1 MPDIALVTINA
12 KWIHPSLGLRLLQ
25 ANLAELEAR
34 SHLYEFATRQEPS
47 VWTETLLAAKPCII
61 AFSVSIWNHT
71 ATLSLLKTLEVR
83 WEQSSGTAQKP
94 IIIMGGPEAA
104 NLPPDTELL
113 THADWLIRGEGE
125 LAFRD
130 LCREL
135 LADAGTDTT
144 IKTIRRLQTT
154 NTTEPNT
161 MESASAKHGPHVVEA
176 EELELVAIDP
186 GYRLY
191 TEEDLSRK
199 LTYVEASRGC
209 PFGCEFCLSSTD
221 RRVREFPMDRF
232 LSNMETLIARGAR
245 SFKFLDRTFNLDAGR
260 ARAIMEFFLE
270 RLVPGMFVHFE
281 MIPGRFP
288 IELREMLIR
297 FPPGSLRLEVGIQTF
312 NPTVAALVGRTSKP
326 ETELETL
333 RFLRDHT
340 NAIVHADLIAG
351 LPGEDFASFGR
362 GFDLLWSAG
371 PNEIQPGILK
381 RLPGTPLTRHDQTY
395 GMSYSEEPPY
405 EVVSTSVLSK
415 EELDRL
421 KNFARF
427 WELIVN
433 RGHFSSFV
441 DRVFPSDQSVFDRF
455 MVLADSLRA
464 RFGRDW
470 GIPRDELRNAMEAA
484 IL

>member
-12 KWIHPSLGLRLLQ
+12 KWIHPSLGLRLLK
-25 ANLAELEAR
+25 ANLAELEER
-34 SHLYEFATRQEPS
+34 CHIYEFATRQDPA
-47 VWTETLLAAKPCII
+47 VWTETLLAAKPRII

-71 ATLSLLKTLEVR
+71 ATLSLLRALESR
-83 WEQSSGTAQKP
+83 WIQNAGAAKKP
-94 IIIMGGPEAA
+94 FIVMGGPEAA
-104 NLPPDTELL
+104 NLPPDSEIL
-113 THADWLIRGEGE
+113 THVDWLIKGEGE

-130 LCREL
+130 LCRIFL
-135 LADAGTDTT
+135 SDAGTEAVA
-144 IKTIRRLQTT
+144 RRGLRI
-154 NTTEPNT
+154 
-161 MESASAKHGPHVVEA
+161 VEA
-176 EELELVAIDP
+176 TELDLSAIDP

-191 TEEDLSRK
+191 TDEDLNRK

-221 RRVREFPMDRF
+221 RRVREFPLDPF
-232 LSNMETLIARGAR
+232 LAGMETLIARGAR
-245 SFKFLDRTFNLDAGR
+245 SFKFLDRTFNLDAER
-260 ARAIMEFFLE
+260 ARAIMVFFLE

-288 IELREMLIR
+288 LELREMLSR

-312 NPTVAALVGRTSKP
+312 NPTVAARVGRASKI
-326 ETELETL
+326 ETELDTL

-351 LPGEDFASFGR
+351 LPGEDFASFGS

-371 PNEIQPGILK
+371 PDEIQPGILK
-381 RLPGTPLTRHDQTY
+381 RLPGTTLARHDKAFS
-395 GMSYSEEPPY
+395 MSYSAEPPY
-405 EVVSTSVLSK
+405 EVISTSTLSR

-433 RGHFSSFV
+433 RGHFPSYV
-441 DRVFPSDQSVFDRF
+441 DRFFPPDQLVFDSF
-455 MVLADSLRA
+455 MKLADILRA

-470 GIPRDELRNAMEAA
+470 GIARNELREAIEAA
-484 IL
+484 NL

>member
-1 MPDIALVTINA
+1 MPEIALVTINA

-25 ANLAELEAR
+25 ANLTELEGR
-34 SHLYEFATRQEPS
+34 SRTYEFATRQEPS
-47 VWTETLLAAKPCII
+47 VWTETLLAERPRII
-61 AFSVSIWNHT
+61 AFSVSIWNHV
-71 ATLSLLKTLEVR
+71 ATLSLLKNLEVR
-83 WEQSSGTAQKP
+83 WSQSADAMHKP

-104 NLPPDTELL
+104 NLPPGSELL
-113 THADWLIRGEGE
+113 AHADWLIRGEGE

-130 LCREL
+130 LCRSL
-135 LADAGTDTT
+135 LAD
-144 IKTIRRLQTT
+144 
-154 NTTEPNT
+154 TET
-161 MESASAKHGPHVVEA
+161 KAIESAVARHGLRVVEA
-176 EELELVAIDP
+176 AELDLKAIDP

-191 TEEDLSRK
+191 SGEDLSRK

-221 RRVREFPMDRF
+221 RRVREFPLEGF
-232 LSNMETLIARGAR
+232 LSGMETLIARGAR

-260 ARAIMEFFLE
+260 ARTIMEFFLE

-288 IELREMLIR
+288 IELREVLSR

-312 NPTVAALVGRTSKP
+312 NPTVAALVGRASKP

-333 RFLRDHT
+333 CFLRDHT
-340 NAIVHADLIAG
+340 KAIVHADLIAG

-371 PNEIQPGILK
+371 PDEIQPGILK
-381 RLPGTPLTRHDQTY
+381 RLPGTSLARHDQEY

-405 EVVSTSVLSK
+405 EVISTSVLSK

-441 DRVFPSDQSVFDRF
+441 DRVFPPDQAVFDRF

-470 GIPRDELRNAMEAA
+470 GIPRDELREAMEAA